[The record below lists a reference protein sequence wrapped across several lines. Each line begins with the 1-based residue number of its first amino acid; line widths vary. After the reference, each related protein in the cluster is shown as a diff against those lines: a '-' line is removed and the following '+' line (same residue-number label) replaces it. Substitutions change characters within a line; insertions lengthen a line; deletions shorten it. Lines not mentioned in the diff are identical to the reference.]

1 MHGSKKKS
9 YPILARPFPA
19 SLSPPSMIDE
29 FEGIACAAAA
39 ARVEIVQQIFSPAH
53 NAHRSQANERTG
65 L

>member
-1 MHGSKKKS
+1 
-9 YPILARPFPA
+9 
-19 SLSPPSMIDE
+19 MIDE